1 MSGKSSN
8 VGLATDQ
15 LILPANFG
23 ASCSTSV
30 QQKLLS
36 DRHELLER
44 TTPGTFDLFQRVAPL
59 DCLAHRRGPGN
70 QVERVAIILILVRGI
85 FPAKVLAVHVEG
97 GFDNRDARDHRL
109 EGLAIEDVNLNSA
122 ARLTAV
128 LLKRRDKYTRTEID
142 ARQTQTGERRGKIFR
157 VDVWGPNQF
166 ERSRSSPPLGHLRAF
181 KMNRTGENACRVYRW
196 YVRRRQ
202 NPWPIRVVVPE
213 FARPPGHRHGLKV
226 AIDPKFGIEQTAE
239 FDVGHPA
246 SGWNRKLTDKR
257 SERRIQ

>member
-15 LILPANFG
+15 LILPANFR

-70 QVERVAIILILVRGI
+70 QVERV
-85 FPAKVLAVHVEG
+85 
-97 GFDNRDARDHRL
+97 
-109 EGLAIEDVNLNSA
+109 AIEDVNLNSA